1 MEQLTLPAHLA
12 LYSGILSL
20 LCLTALHFVS
30 PEYKMS
36 WRMIS
41 EYALGKHK
49 WLLSLFFFF
58 WAISS
63 VSLSLLLWNI
73 IQDKWAVFGVI
84 LLFIS
89 GIGAFMG
96 GLFDVKHRL
105 HGFSFLLGVPT
116 LPIAALL
123 ISYSIIDVPGWSNHQ
138 NSIIPLAH
146 LPWLS
151 MVLMA
156 VSMKLLFTGFK
167 KAGLPM
173 GPEAEPPK
181 VLPSGII
188 GINGYAN
195 RFLVLCYIG
204 WLIFMTITYLH
215 L

>member
-1 MEQLTLPAHLA
+1 MEQQHLLANLA

-20 LCLTALHFVS
+20 LCLLSLHFAS

-49 WLLSLFFFF
+49 WLLTLFFSF
-58 WAISS
+58 WAMSS
-63 VSLSLLLWNI
+63 VSLALLLWDI
-73 IQDKWAVFGVI
+73 VPDKWAVFGV
-84 LLFIS
+84 LLVFIS

-96 GLFDVKHRL
+96 GLFDVKHQL
-105 HGFSFLLGVPT
+105 HGFSFLLGIPT
-116 LPIAALL
+116 LPIGALL
-123 ISYSIIDVPGWSNHQ
+123 ISYHIIDLPGWSAHQ
-138 NSIIPLAH
+138 NSMLLAAH

-156 VSMKLLFTGFK
+156 VSMKLLFSGFK

-173 GPEAEPPK
+173 GPNAEPPK
-181 VLPSGII
+181 VLPAGII

-195 RFLVLCYIG
+195 RLLVLCYIG
-204 WLIFMTITYLH
+204 WLIFIAKTYLS